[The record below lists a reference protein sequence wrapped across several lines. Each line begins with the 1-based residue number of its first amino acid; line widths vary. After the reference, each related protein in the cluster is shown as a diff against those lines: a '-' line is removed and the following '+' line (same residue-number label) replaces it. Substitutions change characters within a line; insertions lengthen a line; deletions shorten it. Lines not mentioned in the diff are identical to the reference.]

1 MKQRLLIVLP
11 LFFIVTSGVA
21 QQASQIHQL
30 SRINQFIDF
39 TGTIGSSQGTIAA
52 SFIYNWRLGKARKWE
67 LGVGAR
73 WTSYFGNR
81 NDFTT
86 APARLARSTTIPFI
100 IVFAGQETQN
110 WDTLTVHSP
119 FVNSINSTV
128 NIGYNLNTRWSAGF
142 NIDLVGISFGPKEN
156 GVLTSNG
163 IAANEP
169 NARPAAFNVLLT
181 GDNDLG
187 SLNSEFFLEY
197 KLDKRWAVK
206 AVYGFYFA
214 EYKTSTV
221 KQTAPDGTI
230 VDRFRNKVNS
240 LGLGLSWHF

>member
-1 MKQRLLIVLP
+1 MKQPCLIVLP
-11 LFFIVTSGVA
+11 LFFAVISGVA
-21 QQASQIHQL
+21 QQASPAHQL
-30 SRINQFIDF
+30 SRINRFIDF
-39 TGTIGSSQGTIAA
+39 AGAIGNSQGTAAA
-52 SFIYNWRLGKARKWE
+52 SFVYNWRLGKTRKWE

-81 NDFTT
+81 SNFTT

-110 WDTLTVHSP
+110 WDTLTVKSP
-119 FVNSINSTV
+119 FVNSVNSTV
-128 NIGYNLNTRWSAGF
+128 NIGYNFNTKWSAGF
-142 NIDLVGISFGPKEN
+142 NIDLAGFSFGRRGN

-163 IAANEP
+163 VAANEP
-169 NARPAAFNVLLT
+169 NAKPAAFNVLLT

-187 SLNSEFFLEY
+187 SLNSEFFLKY
-197 KLDKRWAVK
+197 KPGNRWAVK

-221 KQTAPDGTI
+221 KQIAPDGTI